1 MKILAVD
8 DEKLGLEALVKAIQK
23 TLPEAEVIGFNSPK
37 EALSYA
43 KENEIFATCLDVQ
56 MPEMLGSELA
66 KKLKSINPSIYII
79 FATGYDSYMGDA
91 FSLHASGYILKPITP
106 AKVKKEFDNI
116 KSLGEAYVKQ
126 VSEEAKGLK
135 YQCFGNF
142 EVFYGTEPV
151 RFKYDKTKELL
162 AYLVSRRGSLCSND
176 QIICSI
182 FEDDENHDSYLR
194 GLRKDLVDTFE
205 AIKCANM
212 IVIQRGKMGVMVDN
226 VTCDYYDFLKG
237 DAAAINSYRGE
248 FMAQYSWAEYVN
260 AELSDI

>member
-23 TLPEAEVIGFNSPK
+23 TLPEAEIIGFNSPK

-43 KENEIFATCLDVQ
+43 KENEIFAACLDIQ

-116 KSLGEAYVKQ
+116 KSLGEAYLKQ
-126 VSEEAKGLK
+126 QAEHGNGLRC
-135 YQCFGNF
+135 QCFGNF
-142 EVFYGTEPV
+142 EVFHGANPV
-151 RFKYDKTKELL
+151 HFKYDKTKELL
-162 AYLVSRRGSLCSND
+162 AFLVSKRGSLCSND
-176 QIICSI
+176 QIICTL
-182 FEDDENHDSYLR
+182 FEDDENHESYLR
-194 GLRKDLVDTFE
+194 GLRKDLIDTFE
-205 AIKCANM
+205 SLNCADA
-212 IVIQRGKMGVMVDN
+212 VILQRGKMGIMPDIIN
-226 VTCDYYDFLKG
+226 CDYYDFLKG

-248 FMAQYSWAEYVN
+248 FMAQYSWGEYIN
-260 AELSDI
+260 AELTDI